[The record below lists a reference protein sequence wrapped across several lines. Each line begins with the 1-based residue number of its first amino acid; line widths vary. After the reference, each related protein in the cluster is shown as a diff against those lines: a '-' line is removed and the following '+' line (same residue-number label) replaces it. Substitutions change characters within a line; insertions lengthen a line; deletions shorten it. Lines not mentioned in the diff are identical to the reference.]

1 MILSL
6 VIPSLNT
13 KQHLENML
21 SSLTEHP
28 PRAPHEVIVVDM
40 SSTDGTLEMLA
51 AHFSQV
57 TVLTDVPNRGYGAA
71 CNAGIAEA
79 EGTHVFVCNSD
90 LIFRPGNVDAVAEAL
105 EQVGDRA
112 LLGFRLEGL
121 NGVMQR
127 SALRFPGR
135 IDLAWMFSVVVR
147 GSWKLAYRLG
157 GYMSDYDLTERTPVD
172 WVTGA
177 AMAASRELWDEVQ
190 GFDEQFFL
198 FCEEID
204 LCKRVHEL
212 GGAVLFCPDI
222 AITHVGGGTL
232 ANASDQRVRWIAGG
246 KVRYTRKHY
255 GHLTLFAARLG
266 ATLAYLTSYP
276 VWILQWLRRAI
287 TTAEFR
293 AEAKKYAAALVEA
306 WRV

>member
-1 MILSL
+1 MLLSL

-13 KQHLENML
+13 KKHLENML
-21 SSLTEHP
+21 TSLEEHP
-28 PRAPHEVIVVDM
+28 PQKPHEVIVVDM

-51 AHFSQV
+51 AHFPEV
-57 TVLTDVPNRGYGAA
+57 RVLEDVPNRGYGAA
-71 CNAGIAEA
+71 CNAGMAEA
-79 EGTHVFVCNSD
+79 EGTHIFVCNSD
-90 LIFRPGNVDAVAEAL
+90 LIFRPGNVDQVAAAL
-105 EQVGDRA
+105 EQAGERA

-127 SALRFPGR
+127 SALHFPGR
-135 IDLAWMFSVVVR
+135 MDLAWMFSVLVR
-147 GSWKLAYRLG
+147 SSWKLAYRLG
-157 GYMSDYDLTERTPVD
+157 GYMSDYDLTERTSVD

-177 AMAASRELWDEVQ
+177 ALAASQELWQEVE

-212 GGAVLFCPDI
+212 GGTVLYCPDI

-232 ANASDQRVRWIAGG
+232 DNASDLRARWIAGG

-255 GHLTLFAARLG
+255 GHLTLFAARMG
-266 ATLAYLTSYP
+266 ATASYLTNFP
-276 VWILQWLRRAI
+276 VWTLQWLRRAI
-287 TTAEFR
+287 TGAEFR
-293 AEAKKYAAALVEA
+293 TEAKKWGGALVEA